1 MQCIKYRAFGDD
13 SSMRMAYLNS
23 ILLVYSG
30 RQRVEFLQLYS
41 GYGSRDN
48 YRHFINH
55 DRIIVTHNILTTL
68 RGHFTESRELSGL
81 GANAMGRQLTAP

>member
-13 SSMRMAYLNS
+13 SSMRMAFLNS
-23 ILLVYSG
+23 MLLVYSG

-41 GYGSRDN
+41 G